1 MEKGLVMK
9 KQITLTV
16 LQQGKNNHCRYR
28 VKKIVNSID
37 WSIGSYL
44 TKEEL
49 QHIVDDKFEPV
60 TVIVQ

>member
-1 MEKGLVMK
+1 MN

-16 LQQGKNNHCRYR
+16 LQQGKNNYCRYR

-49 QHIVDDKFEPV
+49 QQIVDDKFEPV

>member
-1 MEKGLVMK
+1 MK

-16 LQQGKNNHCRYR
+16 LQQGKNNYCRYR

-49 QHIVDDKFEPV
+49 QQIVDDKFEPV